1 MRQFVDED
9 DARDA
14 AVLQE
19 LIDGGELER
28 PKEIGIARQ
37 VIGKG
42 ADSLSSKQR
51 AIYLLDIVP
60 WMLEEESLEEGFRR
74 NMDNPHA

>member
-9 DARDA
+9 DAREA

-19 LIDGGELER
+19 LIDGGELDGPEQ
-28 PKEIGIARQ
+28 IGIAKQ

-51 AIYLLDIVP
+51 DIYLRDIAP
-60 WMLEEESLEEGFRR
+60 LMIEEESLEEGFRR